1 MCTQRGKLEEI
12 VTGKPK
18 RPKTQDELLKKGLY
32 NYSKSLNSN
41 DRAQFILE
49 PNPDDK
55 QSN

>member
-1 MCTQRGKLEEI
+1 MCTHRGKLEEI
-12 VTGKPK
+12 VTVKPK

-49 PNPDDK
+49 SNPDDK
-55 QSN
+55 PSN